1 MIQTVFINSIFLF
14 EQQDEPREAP
24 DDVKNDEDF
33 DVSYIENV
41 NS

>member
-1 MIQTVFINSIFLF
+1 MIQTVFINSIFLFLF

-33 DVSYIENV
+33 DVS
-41 NS
+41 